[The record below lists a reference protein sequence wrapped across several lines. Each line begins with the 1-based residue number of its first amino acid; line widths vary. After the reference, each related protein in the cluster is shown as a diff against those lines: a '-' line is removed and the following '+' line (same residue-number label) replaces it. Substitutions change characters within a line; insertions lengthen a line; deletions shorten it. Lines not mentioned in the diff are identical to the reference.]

1 MIVRYPVH
9 GLTERAKMHPSC
21 DLDVHTEN
29 NSNIG
34 REVLLMFT
42 LSGFGGAASLAI
54 VEAMIDCDSNSR
66 AASAN
71 ALMTYSAGMLTY
83 P

>member
-1 MIVRYPVH
+1 
-9 GLTERAKMHPSC
+9 MHPSC

-42 LSGFGGAASLAI
+42 LSFGGAASLAI
-54 VEAMIDCDSNSR
+54 VEAMIDSDSNSG

>member
-1 MIVRYPVH
+1 
-9 GLTERAKMHPSC
+9 MHPGC
-21 DLDVHTEN
+21 DQDTPHTEN
-29 NSNIG
+29 NSDIG

-54 VEAMIDCDSNSR
+54 VEAMINSNSNGG
-66 AASAN
+66 AASAS
-71 ALMTYSAGMLTY
+71 ALVTYSAEMPTY